1 MNTVYG
7 WDEPSQGAAMNDEA
21 DGEIHRDPPRL
32 VAREGRAP
40 GWSKKIAAYPH
51 SEFQMFFDKFSH
63 GFVGISNFLRI
74 AAFKPMFSIFDW
86 DKGERNALLLKFLR
100 HHP

>member
-40 GWSKKIAAYPH
+40 DGQK
-51 SEFQMFFDKFSH
+51 
-63 GFVGISNFLRI
+63 R
-74 AAFKPMFSIFDW
+74 
-86 DKGERNALLLKFLR
+86 
-100 HHP
+100 